1 MKTRKEMKKNAWQI
15 VKKHYILL
23 LAVCMLASFVGA
35 EFTMNFMPSIY
46 RERATAAVD
55 SALEGKTEEGEE
67 IAKET
72 KTEMESGTDE
82 TSKESK
88 YLGRSRGVFA
98 RLVNDLDSGSLFVS
112 IILTARSIGLSRDA
126 VIALFA
132 IGAMLLNFLVWFY
145 FVNVY
150 KVVSRRIFLESC
162 TYEKVSARKLLFL
175 MRVKRLTKASVTM
188 FMTYIFQTLWDFTV
202 IGGIVKRYSYYMV
215 AYIAAE
221 NPDLGW
227 KETID
232 LSRRMMNGHKWQ
244 CFVYE
249 LSFLPW
255 HLLGMLTAGMTDVF
269 FTESYKLAFFT
280 QYYGELRKLA
290 IKNGIKGCEG
300 FNDVYLFEHANLE
313 TLQTAYADVV
323 ELENMPE
330 HEVPLTGVRAFLAK
344 VFGITVF
351 NRKDEELYVA
361 DEERKM
367 KIDSMWA
374 MIRGEEYPARLF
386 TIPESEKNHRLDY
399 LHYLRRYSIT
409 SLILLFFAFSFVG
422 WLWEGSLH
430 LLSDGVLVNR
440 GVLHGPWLP
449 IYGSGGV
456 LILVLLNKFRK
467 NPAVEFIAIVIVCG
481 MIEYGT
487 SYVLEM
493 THNGQRWWDYTGY
506 FLNLDGRICAE
517 GLLVFGVGGMAFVYI
532 AAPLMDNLFRK
543 ISYRTA
549 VPLCA
554 ALLIIFVADEIY
566 SAKNPNAGEGIT
578 SYAWYLPG
586 EKQQRGEMKV

>member
-46 RERATAAVD
+46 RERATTAVD
-55 SALEGKTEEGEE
+55 KALEGETQEGEK
-67 IAKET
+67 IAEET
-72 KTEMESGTDE
+72 EKEMESGADE
-82 TSKESK
+82 TSKENK
-88 YLGRSRGVFA
+88 YLGRRRGVFA
-98 RLVNDLDSGSLFVS
+98 KLINDLDSGSLFVS
-112 IILTARSIGLSRDA
+112 IILTARSIGFSRDA
-126 VIALFA
+126 VIILFT

-150 KVVSRRIFLESC
+150 KVISRRIFLESC
-162 TYEKVSARKLLFL
+162 TYDKVSARKFLFL
-175 MRVKRLTKASVTM
+175 MRVKRWTKVSFTM
-188 FMTYIFQTLWDFTV
+188 FMTYIFQILWDFTI

-215 AYIAAE
+215 AYIATE
-221 NPDLGW
+221 NPDMGW

-232 LSRRMMNGHKWQ
+232 LSRRMMDGHKWE
-244 CFVYE
+244 CFVHE

-255 HLLGMLTAGMTDVF
+255 HLLGMVTAGITDVF
-269 FTESYKLAFFT
+269 FTESYKLAFFA
-280 QYYGELRKLA
+280 QYYGDLRKLA
-290 IKNGIKGCEG
+290 RENGLEG
-300 FNDVYLFEHANLE
+300 SEKLNDVYLFEHANLE
-313 TLQTAYADVV
+313 TLQNAYADVV
-323 ELENMPE
+323 ELENMSE
-330 HEVPLTGVRAFLAK
+330 HRVPLTGVRAFLAK
-344 VFGITVF
+344 IFGITIF
-351 NRKDEELYVA
+351 NRKDEEMYVA

-367 KIDSMWA
+367 KINSMWA
-374 MIRGEEYPARLF
+374 MIRGEEYPSRLF
-386 TIPESEKNHRLDY
+386 TIPESEKNHKLDY

-430 LLSDGVLVNR
+430 LISDGVLVNR

-467 NPAVEFIAIVIVCG
+467 NPAVEFAAIVVVCG
-481 MIEYGT
+481 IVEYGT
-487 SYVLEM
+487 SYYLEM
-493 THNGQRWWDYTGY
+493 THNGQRWWDYSGY
-506 FLNLDGRICAE
+506 FLNLNGRICAE

-543 ISYRTA
+543 ISYRIA
-549 VPLCA
+549 VPVCA
-554 ALLIIFVADEIY
+554 ALLIIFAADQIY
-566 SAKNPNAGEGIT
+566 SSKNPNTGEGIT
-578 SYAWYLPG
+578 DYAYYLPDKG
-586 EKQQRGEMKV
+586 QQRGEINI